1 MKVITH
7 PQFCATD
14 YASDCAAVPGRIEAI
29 QVALAEESDWEG
41 IEALPAKDEDLLRA
55 HTAARVQ
62 AVSQD
67 PRLKAMAVLAA
78 GGAIQAAEF
87 AVREE
92 PAFAVVR
99 PPGHH
104 AARDSGWGYCVFNNV
119 GVALLKLR
127 AAGLI
132 QSALVVD
139 IDAHTGDGTIDVLS
153 GWPQAR
159 VFNPYAETRE
169 AYLALLER
177 ELREMPPVDILAVS
191 AGFDAY
197 LEDVG
202 AKLTTMDFFLV
213 GRALRQY
220 CRRLG
225 HERRFAVLEG
235 GYFLPALGKNAA
247 AFCKGFA

>member
-1 MKVITH
+1 MKVVTH
-7 PQFCATD
+7 AAFCATD
-14 YASDCAAVPGRIEAI
+14 YASDCAAVAGRIESI
-29 QVALAEESDWEG
+29 HEALAEESGWG
-41 IEALPAKDEDLLRA
+41 WTEALPASEVDLLRA
-55 HTAARVQ
+55 HTPEHLATVNRN
-62 AVSQD
+62 
-67 PRLKAMAVLAA
+67 PRLKAMAALAA
-78 GGAIQAAEF
+78 GGAIQAAES
-87 AVREE
+87 AMGEE

-104 AARDSGWGYCVFNNV
+104 AARASGWGYCVFNNV

-127 AAGLI
+127 DAGMI

-139 IDAHTGDGTIDVLS
+139 IDAHTGDGTLDVLS
-153 GWPQAR
+153 TWPQAR
-159 VFNPYAETRE
+159 VFNPYADTRE
-169 AYLALLER
+169 HYLALVER

-202 AKLTTMDFFLV
+202 RKLETMDFFLV

-235 GYFLPALGKNAA
+235 GYFLPALGRNVA
-247 AFCKGFA
+247 AFCRGFA